1 MPIVQTLHNLQKR
14 YQSPAVHLYGVY
26 MVVLLCVIRCDF
38 CHLLTYLLT
47 SRCRVLLEKLTG
59 LQLVKKFPAFHGTQR
74 LIFITQNYKHTKSAE
89 PLLTFSS
96 ESFTFSSTKQRQNYT
111 VLIPTYC
118 SNIQKNSYN

>member
-47 SRCRVLLEKLTG
+47 YFTVQSPSWEANRFAASQEIPRISRNPKVN
-59 LQLVKKFPAFHGTQR
+59 F
-74 LIFITQNYKHTKSAE
+74 YHTK
-89 PLLTFSS
+89 L
-96 ESFTFSSTKQRQNYT
+96 
-111 VLIPTYC
+111 
-118 SNIQKNSYN
+118 